1 MLLTVAV
8 APLIEAD
15 VPAAPVAPFKL
26 VKANVNPRDVAV
38 PVVVTVTAG
47 VPTVLLTVAV
57 APLIEADI
65 PEAPCGPCA
74 PVAPFSPCGPC
85 APVAP
90 VAPLA
95 PASPF
100 KPCGIPKVNV
110 LAVALPPIVTVA
122 VAPAANVVALTLVID
137 AAVPAGPCAPV
148 APVSPLSPFGPCAP
162 VAPVSPFAPVAPV
175 APFKLVKANVNP
187 RDELLPVAVTVT
199 AGVPTALFT
208 VAVAPVIEAA
218 TPAVPCAPVSPFGI
232 PKIKLLAVVVPLI
245 VTVAVAPAA
254 NVVAE
259 TPVID
264 AAVPVGPTGPCIPVS
279 PFAPVAPCAP
289 VAPLGI
295 VKLKTAVLP
304 EFVTV
309 TLALLPA
316 APVVTVPIDAAFNF
330 AFQRFFSVNV
340 TGLNCT
346 ISLSLF
352 LIEIVSLPLK

>member
-1 MLLTVAV
+1 M
-8 APLIEAD
+8 
-15 VPAAPVAPFKL
+15 
-26 VKANVNPRDVAV
+26 
-38 PVVVTVTAG
+38 
-47 VPTVLLTVAV
+47 
-57 APLIEADI
+57 
-65 PEAPCGPCA
+65 
-74 PVAPFSPCGPC
+74 
-85 APVAP
+85 
-90 VAPLA
+90 
-95 PASPF
+95 
-100 KPCGIPKVNV
+100 
-110 LAVALPPIVTVA
+110 
-122 VAPAANVVALTLVID
+122 
-137 AAVPAGPCAPV
+137 
-148 APVSPLSPFGPCAP
+148 SPLSPFGPCAP
-162 VAPVSPFAPVAPV
+162 VAPLSPFAPVAPV
-175 APFKLVKANVNP
+175 APFKLEKANVKP
-187 RDELLPVAVTVT
+187 RDELLPFAVTVT

-264 AAVPVGPTGPCIPVS
+264 AAVPVGPTAPCAPVS

-346 ISLSLF
+346 IALSLF

>member
-1 MLLTVAV
+1 MKPRDVAVPVGVTVTLGVPTVLLTVAV

-15 VPAAPVAPFKL
+15 VPAAPVAPL
-26 VKANVNPRDVAV
+26 N
-38 PVVVTVTAG
+38 
-47 VPTVLLTVAV
+47 
-57 APLIEADI
+57 
-65 PEAPCGPCA
+65 
-74 PVAPFSPCGPC
+74 PCGPC

-90 VAPLA
+90 VAPVSPFSPLA
-95 PASPF
+95 PAA
-100 KPCGIPKVNV
+100 PC
-110 LAVALPPIVTVA
+110 
-122 VAPAANVVALTLVID
+122 
-137 AAVPAGPCAPV
+137 
-148 APVSPLSPFGPCAP
+148 
-162 VAPVSPFAPVAPV
+162 APV
-175 APFKLVKANVNP
+175 APFKLVKANVKP
-187 RDELLPVAVTVT
+187 RDALLPVAVTVT

-279 PFAPVAPCAP
+279 PFAPAAPCAP

-346 ISLSLF
+346 IALSLF